1 MTARWILP
9 KQLEATTR
17 FRKLLSIERNPP
29 IAEVIA
35 AGVVPRLVQLLQCFD
50 NQGLVFE
57 AAWALTNISS
67 GTSEHTR
74 VVIDNGTH
82 AHCAHVPLPLPLC
95 CISLTSYVP
104 LPRRWQARFRSL
116 CICSW

>member
-1 MTARWILP
+1 M
-9 KQLEATTR
+9 K

-35 AGVVPRLVQLLQCFD
+35 AGAIPRLVQFLQCYD
-50 NQGLVFE
+50 NLELVFE

-74 VVIDNGTH
+74 VVIDNGGNAARPTTSH
-82 AHCAHVPLPLPLC
+82 HGGGPTAHLSLGRTC
-95 CISLTSYVP
+95 CI
-104 LPRRWQARFRSL
+104 
-116 CICSW
+116 